1 MTCTEEATMI
11 YLVLLSLLVFLVV
24 PSDQN
29 SNAQDHLTL
38 QKAILIEPNYTG
50 LDCYFNANEDCYW
63 TWDADNY
70 TEEASAS
77 ADGHKPGQNGFI
89 RLDSGDVKRYYN
101 KWPRQFFGPYLDPRN
116 YTGKNCF
123 FLHAFPVASSVMN
136 ASLISGISRERK
148 SRESRFLCLMT

>member
-123 FLHAFPVASSVMN
+123 FTCISR
-136 ASLISGISRERK
+136 SLICHER
-148 SRESRFLCLMT
+148 